1 MLPLPRRSNW
11 SSLLLSAA
19 VCTAGVLGTT
29 VNLRGQAAPAAAAAP
44 AADNKLQTLADDFL
58 HYSLVN
64 QAELAKANAEA
75 LLAST
80 ASPAEFLKAFEDASN
95 GRNYRDVIIQD

>member
-1 MLPLPRRSNW
+1 MLPQRSTW
-11 SSLLLSAA
+11 SGLLLSAA

-29 VNLRGQAAPAAAAAP
+29 TTMWAQAAPATAP
-44 AADNKLQTLADDFL
+44 AADAKLQTLADDFL

-80 ASPAEFLKAFEDASN
+80 APPQEVLKAFEDA
-95 GRNYRDVIIQD
+95 